1 VIPTAIRI
9 VNLCFNVNIF
19 WRQAYPTIVP
29 IIFHH
34 SAFDISLFCF
44 AANKHL
50 AAAVLLH
57 RRMASFQFNAQPRIR

>member
-1 VIPTAIRI
+1 MPQNRLALWAFVTFAVRLI
-9 VNLCFNVNIF
+9 V
-19 WRQAYPTIVP
+19 W
-29 IIFHH
+29 IFHH

-44 AANKHL
+44 AASKHL